1 MNKYG
6 FFIKRLELSGSAVET
21 KSIQFKKGLNVI
33 FGSSDT
39 GKTFI
44 FQCIN
49 YMLGGSTPPKPIP
62 ESENYN
68 LVGLVI
74 ETYEGKE
81 YKLERSLQGGDF
93 NLYDSLTED
102 ERVLAVSNQSKSE
115 TISSFLLNVCNINGK
130 KIRRNKQGKIQNL
143 YFQNL
148 KKYFAVDEV
157 EIVTE

>member
-44 FQCIN
+44 FECIN
-49 YMLGGSTPPKPIP
+49 YMLGSTTLKKSIP

-68 LVGLVI
+68 LVVLVI
-74 ETYEGKE
+74 ETYNGKE
-81 YKLERSLQGGDF
+81 YKLERSLKGGNF
-93 NLYDSLTED
+93 NLFDSSTGD
-102 ERVLAVSNQSKSE
+102 SRVLEVSNQSNKE
-115 TISSFLLNVCNINGK
+115 TISNSKEKEKSWENSQK
-130 KIRRNKQGKIQNL
+130 KEKNL
-143 YFQNL
+143 
-148 KKYFAVDEV
+148 
-157 EIVTE
+157 